1 MKNML
6 KGVPA
11 ILPPELLKALCEMG
25 HGDEFTIGDANFP
38 ALSYCDKV
46 IRMDGHGI
54 PEILDAILQL
64 IPLDQYVDHPV
75 TVMQIPEEAGIKD
88 PITNEYSRIAS
99 EHEGRGD
106 LLEYVERFDFYD
118 RVKGKSLFV
127 IMSGE
132 KALYANVVIRKGVI

>member
-1 MKNML
+1 MMNML

>member
-1 MKNML
+1 ML

-11 ILPPELLKALCEMG
+11 IIPPELLKCLCEMG

-38 ALSYCDKV
+38 AHSYCDKI
-46 IRMDGHGI
+46 IRMDGHNI
-54 PEILDAILQL
+54 PEILDAILKL
-64 IPLDQYVDHPV
+64 IPLDQYVDSPI
-75 TVMQIPEEAGIKD
+75 TVMRIPEEAGIKD
-88 PITNEYSRIAS
+88 PISDEYAKIAAKYDGR
-99 EHEGRGD
+99 EG

-132 KALYANVVIRKGVI
+132 KALYANVIIRKGVI

>member
-1 MKNML
+1 ML
-6 KGVPA
+6 KGVPP
-11 ILPPELLKALCEMG
+11 IIPPELLAALCEMG

-38 ALSYCDKV
+38 ALSYCDRV

-54 PEILDAILQL
+54 PEILEAILKL

-75 TVMQIPEEAGIKD
+75 TVMQIPPEAGIKE
-88 PITNEYSRIAS
+88 PITDVYSKIAS
-99 EHEGRGD
+99 DSDGRGD

>member
-1 MKNML
+1 ML

-11 ILPPELLKALCEMG
+11 IIPPELLKALCELG

-38 ALSYCDKV
+38 ALSYCDRV

-54 PEILDAILQL
+54 PEILEAIFKL
-64 IPLDQYVDHPV
+64 IPLDQYVEHPV
-75 TVMQIPEEAGIKD
+75 TVMQIPEDAGIEH
-88 PITNEYSRIAS
+88 PITDEYSKIAS
-99 EHEGRGD
+99 AADGRDG

-118 RVKGKSLFV
+118 RVNGKSLFV

>member
-1 MKNML
+1 ML

-38 ALSYCDKV
+38 ALSYCDKI

-64 IPLDQYVDHPV
+64 IPLDQYVDQPV
-75 TVMQIPEEAGIKD
+75 TVMRIPEDAGIAE
-88 PITNEYSRIAS
+88 PITDVYEKIATK
-99 EHEGRGD
+99 HDGREG

-132 KALYANVVIRKGVI
+132 TALYANVVIRKGVI